1 MPSRPT
7 PIAAS
12 TQDPCVTR
20 DPQRPSG
27 EARTD
32 ASQPNTPWGPWI
44 ADDLMGPDPIEVDRH
59 NFDLAYKIF
68 TYGIGLVALGG
79 VVFAVVVR

>member
-1 MPSRPT
+1 MTRPT
-7 PIAAS
+7 QVAAS
-12 TQDPCVTR
+12 TLTPGVER

-44 ADDLMGPDPIEVDRH
+44 ADDLIGPDPIEVDQH
-59 NFDLAYKIF
+59 NFKLAYKIF
-68 TYGIGLVALGG
+68 TYGIGLVALGV